1 MRTIAEDLILNID
14 YNITEAEAKQRKLEA
29 QWKQSETRVEEF
41 KSKISD
47 TKSEIEGLKEKQASL
62 NEELKKAR
70 DIAGR
75 RELFLDN
82 LKSDV
87 QSGKTTV
94 ESKDMALLEKN
105 AKAALDKVKQLES
118 SWESLDRNIRD
129 KEIQEKR
136 YNAELSL
143 ERSNLDVIGSKIIG
157 NTQKTKE
164 QSKEIKKQG
173 RSWKDVAKHLKS
185 NRSGLDN
192 NLSRIKELAKSALF
206 FSVLTKVFTSMRN
219 AIGDIFGQDK
229 DISSRYEQ
237 LKNNLMVIATT
248 VAQTIKPIVTWILD
262 KVILITQAIQ
272 SVLSRAL
279 GKSTSEMQKM
289 ATNMNAT
296 AKNTKKAGQEAK
308 KATASFDTLQTA
320 VNSSS
325 DSDDSSSA
333 GSSVTPMK
341 EFSPEMQEKIDKITA
356 IVSAAMLAIGVILL
370 LSGAN
375 IGLGLGL
382 MVLGALGLAAVIAAN
397 WDTMSEKTQSI
408 IAILTTIISAAALTL
423 GFILIC
429 TGVNIPLGLGLLIVG
444 AMGLAAVVKAM
455 WESLP
460 QNIQDTIQIVLAII
474 GGALIVIGII
484 LLFTNVGIGL
494 GLGLILAGAASLAAA
509 VAANPNGFLNK
520 VKKFTSAIGGFFS
533 DLWLGI
539 RKGFWAA
546 LKWIVGVANNW
557 INGLNLLLTPMRG
570 LIYGIAKAFDSD
582 IKFSDIR
589 IPNIKLNAPALATGA
604 VLPGGSPTLAYVNDQ
619 PAGKTFLEGSVENIL
634 AAFEKYKP
642 SSKETNPNYTVTT
655 TGQLAPLIRLLG
667 LEIRKE
673 NERSTVF

>member
-1 MRTIAEDLILNID
+1 VRTIAEDLIFNID
-14 YNITEAEAKQRKLEA
+14 YDITEAEAKQRKLEA

-41 KSKISD
+41 KSRISD
-47 TKSEIEGLKEKQASL
+47 TKSEIEGLKEKQALL

-70 DIAGR
+70 DIAGKKA
-75 RELFLDN
+75 LFLDN
-82 LKSDV
+82 LKADV

-94 ESKDMALLEKN
+94 KSGDMAALEKG
-105 AKAALDKVKQLES
+105 AEAALNNVRQLEK
-118 SWESLDRNIRD
+118 SWESLNHKIRE
-129 KEIQEKR
+129 KEISEKR
-136 YNAELSL
+136 YNAELIL
-143 ERSNLDVIGSKIIG
+143 EKSNLDVIGAKILG

-164 QSKEIKKQG
+164 QNGEIKKQG
-173 RSWKDVAKHLKS
+173 KSWKDITKHLK
-185 NRSGLDN
+185 NNKSGLDR
-192 NLSRIKELAKSALF
+192 NLRRIKELIKSALF
-206 FSVLTKVFTSMRN
+206 FSVLTKAFTSMRN
-219 AIGDIFGQDK
+219 ALGDIFGQDK

-237 LKNNLMVIATT
+237 LKNNLMVITTT
-248 VAQTIKPIVTWILD
+248 VAQTIKPLITWILD

-289 ATNMNAT
+289 ATSMSAT

-325 DSDDSSSA
+325 DSDDSNAA

-341 EFSPEMQEKIDKITA
+341 DFSPEMQEKIDKITA
-356 IVSAAMLAIGVILL
+356 IVSAAMLAIGTILL
-370 LSGAN
+370 LSGAHV
-375 IGLGLGL
+375 GLGLGL
-382 MVLGALGLAAVIAAN
+382 MILGAMGLAAVVAAN
-397 WDTMSEKTQSI
+397 WNSMSEEVKSV
-408 IAILTTIISAAALTL
+408 IAVLTTIISAAALTL

-429 TGVNIPLGLGLLIVG
+429 TGANIPLGLGLLIVG
-444 AMGLAAVVKAM
+444 AMGLATVVEAM
-455 WESLP
+455 WNSLP
-460 QNIQDTIQIVLAII
+460 ESIQNTIQTILAII

-484 LLFTNVGIGL
+484 LLLTGVGIPL

-546 LKWIVGVANNW
+546 LKWIVDVANNW
-557 INGLNLLLTPMRG
+557 INGLNLLLIPMRG
-570 LIYGIAKAFDSD
+570 LIYGIAKAFGSD
-582 IKFSDIR
+582 IKFSDVR
-589 IPNIKLNAPALATGA
+589 IPNIKLKAPALATGA

-642 SSKETNPNYTVTT
+642 SSKETNPNYTITA

>member
-1 MRTIAEDLILNID
+1 MRIIAEDLIFNID

-47 TKSEIEGLKEKQASL
+47 TKSEIEGLKEKQALL

-70 DIAGR
+70 DIAGKKA
-75 RELFLDN
+75 LFLDN
-82 LKSDV
+82 LKADV

-94 ESKDMALLEKN
+94 KSGDMAALEKG
-105 AKAALDKVKQLES
+105 AEAALNNVRQLEK
-118 SWESLDRNIRD
+118 SWESLNHKIRE
-129 KEIQEKR
+129 KEISEKR
-136 YNAELSL
+136 YNAELIL
-143 ERSNLDVIGSKIIG
+143 EKSNLDVIGTKILG
-157 NTQKTKE
+157 NTQKINE
-164 QSKEIKKQG
+164 QDGEVKKQG
-173 RSWKDVAKHLKS
+173 KSWKDITKHLK
-185 NRSGLDN
+185 NNKSGLDR
-192 NLSRIKELAKSALF
+192 NLRRIKELIKSALF
-206 FSVLTKVFTSMRN
+206 FSVLTKAFTSMRN
-219 AIGDIFGQDK
+219 ALGDIFGQDK

-248 VAQTIKPIVTWILD
+248 VAQTIKPLVTWILD
-262 KVILITQAIQ
+262 KIILITQAIQ

-341 EFSPEMQEKIDKITA
+341 DFSPEMQEKIDKITA
-356 IVSAAMLAIGVILL
+356 IVSAALLAIGVILL
-370 LSGAN
+370 LSGAHV
-375 IGLGLGL
+375 GLGLGL
-382 MVLGALGLAAVIAAN
+382 M
-397 WDTMSEKTQSI
+397 
-408 IAILTTIISAAALTL
+408 IL
-423 GFILIC
+423 
-429 TGVNIPLGLGLLIVG
+429 G

-455 WESLP
+455 WNSLP
-460 QNIQDTIQIVLAII
+460 ESIQNTIQTILAII

-484 LLFTNVGIGL
+484 LLFTVAGIPL
-494 GLGLILAGAASLAAA
+494 GLGLILAGAASLATA
-509 VAANPNGFLNK
+509 VAADPENFLNK
-520 VKKFTSAIGGFFS
+520 VKSFTNKIGNYFSNLWESIKNGFKSAFN
-533 DLWLGI
+533 
-539 RKGFWAA
+539 
-546 LKWIVGVANNW
+546 WIVGTAKTIGNVFANLGTAIKNGIKSSLSWLIDKMSSVNKLVRKIGNW
-557 INGLNLLLTPMRG
+557 IKSPFSKDDSSYDAKISKTVNL
-570 LIYGIAKAFDSD
+570 K
-582 IKFSDIR
+582 
-589 IPNIKLNAPALATGA
+589 APALATGA

-642 SSKETNPNYTVTT
+642 SSKETNPNYTITA